1 MNDDEHMINALER
14 LDKEYGID
22 PAFIEQLRQKLVEE
36 FEGFFMDEHTMQ
48 AAMALSPTNKAC
60 TTPADGGVFA
70 IQEHE
75 DCYRI
80 WVVSSGETAVWA
92 GKLREHEIDA
102 LQERFGVN
110 PGACRW
116 EAMGIAQDT
125 SQDYQVM
132 ETALKLLATQVTYL
146 QTELLVIKGLLIKE
160 EELHHTG

>member
-1 MNDDEHMINALER
+1 MNDDERMINALER
-14 LDKEYGID
+14 DKEFAID
-22 PAFIEQLRQKLVEE
+22 PAFVEQLRQKLVKEI
-36 FEGFFMDEHTMQ
+36 EGLFMDEHTMQ

-60 TTPADGGVFA
+60 TTPADGSVFA

-102 LQERFGVN
+102 LQKRFGVD
-110 PGACRW
+110 PGARRW

-146 QTELLVIKGLLIKE
+146 QTELLVIKKGLLIKE
-160 EELHHTG
+160 EEDK